1 MYLMMLTLTKF
12 NRKKEIED
20 KKMRKITN
28 TAVSIIGIMNL
39 FLRIFIFYIIFFK
52 RIIPFLLRKNMRWN
66 NYCSF

>member
-39 FLRIFIFYIIFFK
+39 FLRIFIFYIIFLKDLYLF
-52 RIIPFLLRKNMRWN
+52 
-66 NYCSF
+66 Y